1 MANKVDIC
9 YLPAEIDAARL
20 PEYSVAVIDLLRA
33 STTICHALSNGARDV
48 IPVESPTKAQ
58 ELRDSIG
65 RDAVL
70 LCGERKGV
78 IIDGFDLGNSPSEYK
93 PHIVADK
100 TLLYSSSN
108 GSAALVASQGAARL
122 CMAGLVNAS
131 AVLEWCSQETT
142 TDVLLVCAG
151 KLGTFSAE
159 DAACAGFLAAK
170 LIEAGFLAGNDATRA
185 SLSWAQQASRDWVS
199 YVKSTD
205 HGRYLAGLGF
215 ESDLAVAA
223 SLDSHTE
230 VPQWQ
235 GTRLALTAPQLE
247 V

>member
-48 IPVESPTKAQ
+48 IPVETPTKAQ

-65 RDAVL
+65 KDAVL

-78 IIDGFDLGNSPSEYK
+78 LIDGFDLGNSPSEYQ
-93 PHIVADK
+93 PLVVADK

-131 AVLEWCSQETT
+131 AVLEWLKLGES
-142 TDVLLVCAG
+142 DVLLVCAG

-170 LIEAGFLAGNDATRA
+170 LIEAGFRTGNDAARA
-185 SLSWAQQASRDWVS
+185 SLTWAEMAAEDWVS
-199 YVKSTD
+199 FLKSTD
-205 HGRYLAGLGF
+205 HGRYLAELGF
-215 ESDLAVAA
+215 EPDLTVAA
-223 SLDSHTE
+223 ALDSHTE

>member
-1 MANKVDIC
+1 MAKKIDLC
-9 YLPAEIDAARL
+9 YLPAEIDTARL

-33 STTICHALSNGARDV
+33 STTICHALSNGARDL
-48 IPVESPTKAQ
+48 IPVETPTKAQ

-65 RDAVL
+65 RDGVL
-70 LCGERKGV
+70 LCGERKGI
-78 IIDGFDLGNSPSEYK
+78 IIDGFDLGNSPSEYQ
-93 PHIVADK
+93 PSIVANK

-122 CMAGLVNAS
+122 CMAGLVNAT
-131 AVLEWCSQETT
+131 AVLDWFGQET

-159 DAACAGFLAAK
+159 DAACAGFLAGR
-170 LIEAGFLAGNDATRA
+170 LIDAGYHAGNDAARA
-185 SLSWAQQASRDWVS
+185 SLTWAELASRDWVTFL
-199 YVKSTD
+199 KSTD
-205 HGRYLAGLGF
+205 HGRYLVGLGF
-215 ESDLAVAA
+215 EADLAVAA
-223 SLDSHTE
+223 ALDSHTE